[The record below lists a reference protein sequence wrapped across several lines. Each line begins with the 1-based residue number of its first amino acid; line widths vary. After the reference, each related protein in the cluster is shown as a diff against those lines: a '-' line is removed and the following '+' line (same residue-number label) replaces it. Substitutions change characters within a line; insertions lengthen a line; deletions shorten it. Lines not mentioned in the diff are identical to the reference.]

1 MSEILCRAPGCDAPP
16 HGQRKYCAMHRQ
28 RLKKFGVLEP
38 YHCIGCGLQLSEGR
52 KFCGDCH
59 RLNVALKS
67 RRSRGKLAG
76 RPGEMERRAATVK
89 QWRQD
94 NPEAWQAIARRRHLK
109 HTYKMTVEQYDEMY
123 AAQGGGC
130 AICGAPDGDPS
141 GRRLHVDHDHTCCA
155 GERSCGKCNRGLLCK
170 ACNTGLGGFRDDPAH
185 LEAAIRY
192 LRKP

>member
-1 MSEILCRAPGCDAPP
+1 
-16 HGQRKYCAMHRQ
+16 MHIQ

-38 YHCIGCGLQLSEGR
+38 YHCVGCGLRLSEGR
-52 KFCGDCH
+52 KFCSDCWQ
-59 RLNVALKS
+59 LNNALRS
-67 RRSRGKLAG
+67 RRSRAKLAEQ
-76 RPGEMERRAATVK
+76 PGELQRRAAAVK
-89 QWRQD
+89 QWREE
-94 NPEAWQAIARRRHLK
+94 NPDEWAAIARRSHLRGK
-109 HTYKMTVEQYDEMY
+109 YRMTVEEYDLML

-130 AICGAPDGDPS
+130 AICGAIDGDGS

-155 GERSCGKCNRGLLCK
+155 GERSCGQCNRGLLCK

>member
-38 YHCIGCGLQLSEGR
+38 YHCIGCGLHLSEGR

-94 NPEAWQAIARRRHLK
+94 NPEKYREQARAYKLARKARERGAR
-109 HTYKMTVEQYDEMY
+109 TETVLLSVLIERDRARCQ
-123 AAQGGGC
+123 
-130 AICGAPDGDPS
+130 ICGKVRGKDRWS
-141 GRRLHVDHDHTCCA
+141 IDHIVPLSKGGANTYANTQLAHI
-155 GERSCGKCNRGLLCK
+155 RCNRKRWNVGPAQLRMF
-170 ACNTGLGGFRDDPAH
+170 GILG
-185 LEAAIRY
+185 
-192 LRKP
+192 